1 MHFVQG
7 VIASRGSYASQGV
20 MLRRELCALH
30 RELSFAGSYASQ
42 EFLP

>member
-1 MHFVQG
+1 MVNNKIICYLGG
-7 VIASRGSYASQGV
+7 VKPIG
-20 MLRRELCALH
+20 RELCALD